1 MLSKEL
7 VNAML
12 SKDDERLVDVLK
24 KAMVT
29 IDRLIEA
36 TPEGSA
42 E

>member
-1 MLSKEL
+1 MLSTEIIK
-7 VNAML
+7 AML
-12 SKDDERLVDVLK
+12 SKDDECLVDALK

-29 IDRLIEA
+29 IDRLTEA